1 MVPSGLGA
9 SGNYEIVVF
18 GVLMMLLLHRASS
31 GLAPV
36 LARWTIRPRRRRVA
50 LEAPALPRRVQPSPG
65 SSLLEVKKAAK
76 RFGGLV
82 AVNELSFDMRAGEI
96 LGFIGPNGA
105 GKSTMF
111 NLITGVLPADGGEI
125 AVQGGR
131 IHGPAAGKIP
141 PRGVARTVQH
151 ANLVGAVTV

>member
-36 LARWTIRPRRRRVA
+36 LARWTVRPHRRCIA
-50 LEAPALPRRVQPSPG
+50 LEAPALPRRNQPQAGAP
-65 SSLLEVKKAAK
+65 LLEGSEAAK

-82 AVNELSFDMRAGEI
+82 AVNELSFDIRAREI
-96 LGFIGPNGA
+96 LRPIRPNRA
-105 GKSTMF
+105 GKSTPF
-111 NLITGVLPADGGEI
+111 NP
-125 AVQGGR
+125 
-131 IHGPAAGKIP
+131 IP
-141 PRGVARTVQH
+141 PVRPAHTG
-151 ANLVGAVTV
+151 

>member
-36 LARWTIRPRRRRVA
+36 LARWTVRPHRRCIA
-50 LEAPALPRRVQPSPG
+50 LEAPALPRRNQPQAGAP
-65 SSLLEVKKAAK
+65 LLEGSEAAK

-82 AVNELSFDMRAGEI
+82 AVNELSFDMRAGES
-96 LGFIGPNGA
+96 LRLIGPHRPGQ
-105 GKSTMF
+105 STTF
-111 NLITGVLPADGGEI
+111 NLITGVPPARAGQIVFQGERIDGLAPTEI
-125 AVQGGR
+125 ARRG
-131 IHGPAAGKIP
+131 IP
-141 PRGVARTVQH
+141 
-151 ANLVGAVTV
+151 